1 MAAAASPSLCG
12 MEERD
17 AWGEGPWNPGQ
28 PSSPAGGGGQGS
40 WGGKREVDSAFQ
52 RNSEPTFQPAA
63 YSITTSHGSASC
75 CIVCHQKT
83 RPIVASCL
91 ILLSDFG
98 RASWDSSSVVGQGF
112 SGPVLTHRISTHTHT
127 LSHSVNLCRD
137 DTVGLMG
144 SRWD

>member
-1 MAAAASPSLCG
+1 MLGERGPGIQASPAAL
-12 MEERD
+12 
-17 AWGEGPWNPGQ
+17 
-28 PSSPAGGGGQGS
+28 AGGGGQGS
-40 WGGKREVDSAFQ
+40 WGGKGEVGSAFQ

-75 CIVCHQKT
+75 CIVCHHKT

-98 RASWDSSSVVGQGF
+98 RASWDSSSIVGQGF

-127 LSHSVNLCRD
+127 HSHTQSTCVGMTQLGSWEAGGNENL
-137 DTVGLMG
+137 
-144 SRWD
+144 